1 MFRRLVDFGAGF
13 RAEIVGPVSNLS
25 LNGLIGINFH
35 AANRISW
42 QLYSLPNE
50 AFNLMMGSF
59 WDINIS
65 FLDISL
71 LITFISLAN
80 NCDFGELDEN

>member
-1 MFRRLVDFGAGF
+1 
-13 RAEIVGPVSNLS
+13 
-25 LNGLIGINFH
+25 
-35 AANRISW
+35 
-42 QLYSLPNE
+42 
-50 AFNLMMGSF
+50 MMGSF

-80 NCDFGELDEN
+80 NYNFGELDEN

>member
-1 MFRRLVDFGAGF
+1 MMSSFG
-13 RAEIVGPVSNLS
+13 
-25 LNGLIGINFH
+25 
-35 AANRISW
+35 
-42 QLYSLPNE
+42 
-50 AFNLMMGSF
+50 
-59 WDINIS
+59 DINIS